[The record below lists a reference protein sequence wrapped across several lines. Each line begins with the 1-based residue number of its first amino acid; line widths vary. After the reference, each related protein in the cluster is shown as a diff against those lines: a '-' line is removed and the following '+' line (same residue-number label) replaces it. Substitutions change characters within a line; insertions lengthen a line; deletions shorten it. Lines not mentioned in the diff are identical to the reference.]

1 MTMSIPVARPENHCR
16 RKGCECLHD
25 GCVHG
30 WIDFT
35 DQNGNFIPD
44 CDHRNLRRAGG
55 IGRASLARRGRTGW
69 PGYVTRT
76 GHGRGAS
83 TEVCP
88 GDRNCLP

>member
-35 DQNGNFIPD
+35 DHDGKEWTKPCPTCRWDRQGKPGEARED
-44 CDHRNLRRAGG
+44 W
-55 IGRASLARRGRTGW
+55 LARLRDQD
-69 PGYVTRT
+69 
-76 GHGRGAS
+76 GAWS
-83 TEVCP
+83 RRLDGGVP
-88 GDRNCLP
+88 R

>member
-35 DQNGNFIPD
+35 DHDGKEWTKPCPTCRFISR
-44 CDHRNLRRAGG
+44 HSGRSAGSVV
-55 IGRASLARRGRTGW
+55 AT
-69 PGYVTRT
+69 V
-76 GHGRGAS
+76 
-83 TEVCP
+83 
-88 GDRNCLP
+88 